1 MYTDKEVSFFS
12 PYEFARYL
20 VIMLYCCENG
30 YSSVLQDPDENTGYC
45 VQNDSYIAGEELQ
58 TRKYLRTN
66 DLSARVLE
74 VWSAGNSTITCPM
87 YPGYIFNI
95 EYHPKAT
102 GFQFE
107 KFDASDYDGNGPA
120 TFEKFEFSELTE
132 ELIFQQS
139 TVDGAEAAALEIY
152 SVLHKSN
159 IKVPFRVY
167 TVNFCK
173 YLILHKDKL
182 DAFAAEYMRG
192 II

>member
-1 MYTDKEVSFFS
+1 MYTDKEVQYFS

-20 VIMLYCCENG
+20 VIMLYCIENG
-30 YSSVLQDPDENTGYC
+30 YSSVLEDPTEDIGYHIQSDTF
-45 VQNDSYIAGEELQ
+45 VAEDELQ
-58 TRKYLRTN
+58 TRKNLRTN
-66 DLSARVLE
+66 DITARVIE
-74 VWSAGNSTITCPM
+74 VWSAGNSNITCPIR
-87 YPGYIFNI
+87 PGYIFNI

-107 KFDASDYDGNGPA
+107 KFDDTDFDGDS
-120 TFEKFEFSELTE
+120 TVEFEKYDFSELTE
-132 ELIFQQS
+132 EMIFQQS
-139 TVDGAEAAALEIY
+139 TVDGAEAAAFEIY

-173 YLILHKDKL
+173 YLMLHKDKL

-192 II
+192 IV

>member
-20 VIMLYCCENG
+20 VIMMYCCENG
-30 YSSVLQDPDENTGYC
+30 YSSVLEDPDENTGYC
-45 VQNDSYIAGEELQ
+45 VQNDSYVTNEGLEH
-58 TRKYLRTN
+58 RKYLRTN

-74 VWSAGNSTITCPM
+74 VWSARNSNITCPIR
-87 YPGYIFNI
+87 PGYIFNI

-107 KFDASDYDGNGPA
+107 KFDGTDFDGTG
-120 TFEKFEFSELTE
+120 TGEFEKYDFSELTE
-132 ELIFQQS
+132 EMIFQQS
-139 TVDGAEAAALEIY
+139 TVDGAEAAAFEIY
-152 SVLHKSN
+152 SVLRDSN

-173 YLILHKDKL
+173 YLMLHKDKL